1 MQSRVEQLNQ
11 LSRRLLTD
19 AGVKELVGLKQL
31 KTLNLAG
38 TQVTDAGVEQLRG
51 LTKLRLLNLR
61 DTKVTDEGVEKL
73 QQALPK
79 CKIIR

>member
-1 MQSRVEQLNQ
+1 M
-11 LSRRLLTD
+11 
-19 AGVKELVGLKQL
+19 KELVGLKQL